1 MYSELNAYFLSPLQE
16 NNKRTHKQTHKY
28 AHTHTHTHTRAR
40 NTHTHTHT
48 RFKQLKK
55 IISFSF
61 VSFNICF
68 FNLLCA
74 CHGMKKNDVFR
85 SLSKSFFF
93 NIIFKVMLFL
103 NNVILLKTK
112 KKENYDILKQKN
124 FPYYV
129 FESHH
134 QNQQFFSV
142 KMLLPFRCI
151 TKFL

>member
-28 AHTHTHTHTRAR
+28 AHTHTHTRAR

-74 CHGMKKNDVFR
+74 CHGMKQNDVFR

-93 NIIFKVMLFL
+93 NVIFKVMLFL

-112 KKENYDILKQKN
+112 KKKIMTFSNRKIFHIMYLKA
-124 FPYYV
+124 
-129 FESHH
+129 
-134 QNQQFFSV
+134 
-142 KMLLPFRCI
+142 I
-151 TKFL
+151 TKISNFFP